1 MKMLEN
7 FLVRMPKRFKNTI
20 QVNGQELY
28 LDPKFDEFQHRVM
41 EGEIVSVPMRYEK
54 VAEPGDTLY
63 FHHHVVM
70 DKGQGI
76 RYNDED
82 IFIVRYH
89 PDTPYASQAF
99 AVKDENGIRALS
111 EWVLLHP
118 IVEEETIKSDVIQII
133 SFEEEQNKRGKI
145 AFMNKTME
153 EANLRVGDI
162 VGFSKNSDYE
172 IEIEGEKYWRMRF
185 DDLLY
190 VEIEEVH
197 NA

>member
-1 MKMLEN
+1 MKMVEN
-7 FLVRMPKRFKNTI
+7 FLVRLSKRFKDTI
-20 QVNGQELY
+20 EVNGEELY
-28 LDPKFDEFQHRVM
+28 LASKYNEFEHRVM
-41 EGEIVSVPMRYEK
+41 EGEIFSVPMRDENIANK
-54 VAEPGDTLY
+54 GDTLY

-70 DKGQGI
+70 EKGQGLV
-76 RYNDED
+76 YEDEKL
-82 IFIVRYH
+82 FIVRYH

-111 EWVLLHP
+111 GWVLLHP
-118 IVEEETIKSDVIQII
+118 IEEEEELKSNTIQII
-133 SFEEEQNKRGKI
+133 SFKEKENKRGKI
-145 AFMNKTME
+145 AFTNKVLE
-153 EANLRVGDI
+153 EAGLRVGDT

-172 IEIEGEKYWRMRF
+172 IEIDGEKYWRMRF

>member
-1 MKMLEN
+1 MRMLEN
-7 FLVRMPKRFKNTI
+7 FLVRLPKRFKDTI
-20 QVNGQELY
+20 KVNGQELY

-41 EGEIVSVPMRYEK
+41 QGEVVSVPMRYEK

-70 DKGQGI
+70 DKGQGL
-76 RYNDED
+76 RYNDEE

-99 AVKDENGIRALS
+99 AVKDEDGIRVLS
-111 EWVLLHP
+111 QWVLLEP
-118 IVEEETIKSDVIQII
+118 IKEDNQLKSDTIQII
-133 SFEEEQNKRGKI
+133 TFEEEENKRGKI
-145 AFMNKTME
+145 AFINETLK
-153 EANLRVGDI
+153 EAGLRVGDT

-172 IEIEGEKYWRMRF
+172 IEIEGKKYWRMRF

-197 NA
+197 DA

>member
-1 MKMLEN
+1 MRMLEN
-7 FLVRMPKRFKNTI
+7 FLVRLPKRFKDTI
-20 QVNGQELY
+20 KVNGQELY

-41 EGEIVSVPMRYEK
+41 QGEVVSVPMRYEK

-70 DKGQGI
+70 DKGQGL
-76 RYNDED
+76 RYNDEE

-99 AVKDENGIRALS
+99 AVKDEGGIRVLS
-111 EWVLLHP
+111 QWVLLEP
-118 IVEEETIKSDVIQII
+118 IAEDNQLKSDTIQII
-133 SFEEEQNKRGKI
+133 TFEEEENKRGKI
-145 AFMNKTME
+145 AFINETLE
-153 EANLRVGDI
+153 EAGLRVGDT

-172 IEIEGEKYWRMRF
+172 IEIEGKKYWRMRF

-197 NA
+197 DA

>member
-1 MKMLEN
+1 MLEN
-7 FLVRMPKRFKNTI
+7 FLVRLPKRFKDTI
-20 QVNGQELY
+20 KVNGQELY

-41 EGEIVSVPMRYEK
+41 QGEVVSVPMRYEK

-70 DKGQGI
+70 DKGQGL
-76 RYNDED
+76 RYNDEE

-99 AVKDENGIRALS
+99 AVKDEDGIRVLS
-111 EWVLLHP
+111 QWVLLEP
-118 IVEEETIKSDVIQII
+118 IAEDNQLKSDTIQII
-133 SFEEEQNKRGKI
+133 TFEEEENKRGKI
-145 AFMNKTME
+145 AFINETLE
-153 EANLRVGDI
+153 EAGLRVGDT

-172 IEIEGEKYWRMRF
+172 IEIEGKKYWRMRF

-197 NA
+197 DA

>member
-1 MKMLEN
+1 MRMLEN
-7 FLVRMPKRFKNTI
+7 FLVRLPKRFKDTI
-20 QVNGQELY
+20 KVNGQELY

-41 EGEIVSVPMRYEK
+41 QGEVVSVPMRYEK

-70 DKGQGI
+70 DKGQGLK
-76 RYNDED
+76 YNDEE

-89 PDTPYASQAF
+89 PDVPYASQAF
-99 AVKDENGIRALS
+99 AVKDEDGIRVLS
-111 EWVLLHP
+111 QWVLLEP
-118 IVEEETIKSDVIQII
+118 IKEDNQLKSDTIQII
-133 SFEEEQNKRGKI
+133 SFEEEENKRGKI
-145 AFMNKTME
+145 AFINETLE
-153 EANLRVGDI
+153 EAGLRVGDT

-172 IEIEGEKYWRMRF
+172 IEIEGKKYWRMRF

-197 NA
+197 DA

>member
-1 MKMLEN
+1 MRMLEN
-7 FLVRMPKRFKNTI
+7 FLVRLPKRFKDTI
-20 QVNGQELY
+20 KVNGQELY

-41 EGEIVSVPMRYEK
+41 QGEVVSVPMRYEK

-70 DKGQGI
+70 DKGQGL
-76 RYNDED
+76 RYNDEE

-99 AVKDENGIRALS
+99 AVKDEDGIRVLS
-111 EWVLLHP
+111 QWVLLEP
-118 IVEEETIKSDVIQII
+118 IAEDNQLKSDTIQII
-133 SFEEEQNKRGKI
+133 TFEEEENKRGKI
-145 AFMNKTME
+145 AFINETLE
-153 EANLRVGDI
+153 EAGLRVGDT

-172 IEIEGEKYWRMRF
+172 IEIEGKKYWRMRF

-197 NA
+197 DA

>member
-1 MKMLEN
+1 MRMLEN
-7 FLVRMPKRFKNTI
+7 FLVKLPKRFKNTI
-20 QVNGQELY
+20 TVNGQELY

-41 EGEIVSVPMRYEK
+41 EGEIVSVPLRYNV
-54 VAEPGDTLY
+54 VAKKGDTLY

-76 RYNDED
+76 TYNDED
-82 IFIVRYH
+82 VFIVRYH

-99 AVKDENGIRALS
+99 AVKDEEGIRVLS
-111 EWVLLHP
+111 EWVLLDP
-118 IVEEETIKSDVIQII
+118 IEEEEELKSQTIQII
-133 SFEEEQNKRGKI
+133 SYEEKQNKRGKI
-145 AFMNKTME
+145 AFINETLE
-153 EANLRVGDI
+153 NAGLRVGDI

-172 IEIEGEKYWRMRF
+172 IEIDGNKYWRMRF

>member
-1 MKMLEN
+1 MLEN
-7 FLVRMPKRFKNTI
+7 FLVRLPKRFKDTI
-20 QVNGQELY
+20 KVNGQELY

-41 EGEIVSVPMRYEK
+41 QGEVVSVPMRYEK

-70 DKGQGI
+70 DKGQGL
-76 RYNDED
+76 RYNDEE

-99 AVKDENGIRALS
+99 AVKDEGGIRVLS
-111 EWVLLHP
+111 QWVLLEP
-118 IVEEETIKSDVIQII
+118 IAEDNQLKSDTIQII
-133 SFEEEQNKRGKI
+133 TFEEEENKRGKI
-145 AFMNKTME
+145 AFINETLE
-153 EANLRVGDI
+153 EAGLRVGDT

-172 IEIEGEKYWRMRF
+172 IEIEGKKYWRMRF

-197 NA
+197 DA

>member
-1 MKMLEN
+1 M
-7 FLVRMPKRFKNTI
+7 VRLPKRFKDTI
-20 QVNGQELY
+20 KVNGQELY

-41 EGEIVSVPMRYEK
+41 QGEVVSVPMRYEK

-70 DKGQGI
+70 DKGQGL
-76 RYNDED
+76 RYNDEE

-99 AVKDENGIRALS
+99 AVKDEGGIRVLS
-111 EWVLLHP
+111 QWVLLEP
-118 IVEEETIKSDVIQII
+118 IAEDNQLKSDTIQII
-133 SFEEEQNKRGKI
+133 TFEEEENKRGKI
-145 AFMNKTME
+145 AFINETLE
-153 EANLRVGDI
+153 EAGLRVGDT

-172 IEIEGEKYWRMRF
+172 IEIEGKKYWRMRF

-197 NA
+197 DA